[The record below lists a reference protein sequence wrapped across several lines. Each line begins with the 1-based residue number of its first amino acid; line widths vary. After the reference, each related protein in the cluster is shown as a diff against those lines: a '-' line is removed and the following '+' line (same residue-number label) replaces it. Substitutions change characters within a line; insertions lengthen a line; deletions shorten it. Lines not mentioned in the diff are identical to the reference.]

1 MNLKTLPI
9 KVMDV
14 LVYISFIFVFFISG
28 IAVMSGQILNGIVFF
43 VTGIV
48 VVSIFSAFW
57 MVLSNINEEAVK
69 QTKILE
75 QILKGN

>member
-57 MVLSNINEEAVK
+57 MVLSNINEESVK

-75 QILKGN
+75 QILKGD